1 MYKDFYKP
9 ENYVNRE
16 LSWIDFNGRV
26 LGEATDVSNPLLE
39 RANFLGIT
47 QSNVDEFFMVRVA
60 SLHKLAA
67 ANVTTTD
74 ASGLTPEEQLNAV
87 NRKEHRMV
95 QERYEI
101 YNQQIIPQLAKE
113 QIDILHIKDL
123 DQKQYEFIRRYFN
136 DELMPVLTPM
146 ADDSSRPFP
155 FISNNSLNIAISLR
169 RDPTAQQPGKHETL
183 EGDQEVNKK
192 QNEPHDDRQEA
203 EIKFATVRVPEIYKR
218 LVRLPGENNFI
229 LIDELVKEFLSLL
242 FPGYQILAT
251 ATYRVMRDMDLDVAE
266 EDTSDLLRAVKHQL
280 REREHGQVMRLEVED
295 TIDEWL
301 EDQLI
306 DNLHVSERSI
316 YRVDGPV
323 DLTFLKKLSGMVDG
337 HADLRF
343 KPFKPYLNPQLD
355 MEHNIFKAI
364 RQKDYLVQHPYDNF
378 DAVVNFIHQAATDP
392 AVLAIKMT
400 LYRVSGNSPIIKYL
414 GMAAQQ
420 GKQVTVLVEVK
431 ARFDEQNNVR
441 WAQRLEQMGCHVIYG
456 LVGLKTHCK
465 IALVIRRDEDGLR
478 RYMHLGTGNYNDV
491 TAHFYTDMGLFTCAH
506 ELGVDMTSLFNM
518 LSGFARPPYFYQLRV
533 SPDGIRNFINQK
545 IDDQIAVAKS
555 GNPALIRMKM
565 NSLSDKQIIAHLYD
579 AAANGVKVQLLVRG
593 ITCLRNDLP
602 ELHGNIEVHSIVG
615 RFLEHSRIYY
625 FESNGHEEIYLASA
639 DMMTRNL
646 NRRVEELYP
655 VTQADTKARAI
666 QIFDIMWRD
675 NVKTRVLEGDHYERL
690 DRDGAAPFNSQEYFV
705 QEAVRL
711 NKQDNKQQKAR
722 RHFPNV
728 FETLSKHVPSLHLK
742 EKDDANGKDD

>member
-67 ANVTTTD
+67 SNVTTTD

-155 FISNNSLNIAISLR
+155 FISNSSLNIAISLR

-465 IALVIRRDEDGLR
+465 VALVIRRDEDGLR

-506 ELGVDMTSLFNM
+506 ELGVDMTNLFNM

>member
-155 FISNNSLNIAISLR
+155 FISNSSLNIAISLR

-465 IALVIRRDEDGLR
+465 VALVIRRDEDGLR

-506 ELGVDMTSLFNM
+506 ELGVDMTNLFNM

-602 ELHGNIEVHSIVG
+602 ELHNNIEVHSIVG

>member
-155 FISNNSLNIAISLR
+155 FISNSSLNIAISLR

-465 IALVIRRDEDGLR
+465 VALVIRRDEDGLR

-506 ELGVDMTSLFNM
+506 ELGVDMTNLFNM

-742 EKDDANGKDD
+742 EKDDANGKED

>member
-123 DQKQYEFIRRYFN
+123 DQKQYKFIRRYFN

-155 FISNNSLNIAISLR
+155 FISNSSLNIAISLR
-169 RDPTAQQPGKHETL
+169 RDPAAQQPGKHETL

-192 QNEPHDDRQEA
+192 QNEPHDDRHEA

-229 LIDELVKEFLSLL
+229 LIDEVVKEFLSLL

-465 IALVIRRDEDGLR
+465 VALVIRRDEDGLR

-506 ELGVDMTSLFNM
+506 ELGVDMTNLFNM

-602 ELHGNIEVHSIVG
+602 ELHNNIEVHSIVG

>member
-155 FISNNSLNIAISLR
+155 FISNSSLNIAISLR

-465 IALVIRRDEDGLR
+465 VALVIRRDEDGLR

-602 ELHGNIEVHSIVG
+602 ELHNNIEVHSIVG

>member
-95 QERYEI
+95 QERYKI

-155 FISNNSLNIAISLR
+155 FISNSSLNIAISLR

-465 IALVIRRDEDGLR
+465 VALVIRRDEDGLR

-506 ELGVDMTSLFNM
+506 ELGVDMTNLFNM